1 MNSLIEKEKKLNLA
15 LTKLKNLNLKN
26 PAIKKDIENLNNQK
40 NQLEIEK
47 QELEEKYKSLADDYG
62 NLSKKLNE
70 FEKKNKLLSTNLN
83 LDYVETLYREK
94 LKFGKK
100 EEIIIKLK

>member
-1 MNSLIEKEKKLNLA
+1 MRLFNFLTKKKLLLLNILLTLYIATNMIGGERGLVSYYEKEKKQ
-15 LTKLKNLNLKN
+15 KNL
-26 PAIKKDIENLNNQK
+26 
-40 NQLEIEK
+40 IEK
-47 QELEEKYKSLADDYG
+47 K
-62 NLSKKLNE
+62 NMLSEKLNE

>member
-1 MNSLIEKEKKLNLA
+1 MRLFNFFIKKKFLLLNIFLTLYIATNMIGGERGLISYYEKEKKQ
-15 LTKLKNLNLKN
+15 KNL
-26 PAIKKDIENLNNQK
+26 
-40 NQLEIEK
+40 IEK
-47 QELEEKYKSLADDYG
+47 KKILTE
-62 NLSKKLNE
+62 KLNE

-83 LDYVETLYREK
+83 FDYVETLFREK

>member
-1 MNSLIEKEKKLNLA
+1 MNILLTLYIATNLIGGERGLISFYEKEKI
-15 LTKLKNLNLKN
+15 LKNLV
-26 PAIKKDIENLNNQK
+26 
-40 NQLEIEK
+40 EK
-47 QELEEKYKSLADDYG
+47 EKELSEE
-62 NLSKKLNE
+62 LNE

-83 LDYVETLYREK
+83 LDYIDMIFREK

>member
-1 MNSLIEKEKKLNLA
+1 MRLFNFLIKKKFLLLNIFLTLYIATNMIGGERGLISYYEKEKKQ
-15 LTKLKNLNLKN
+15 KNL
-26 PAIKKDIENLNNQK
+26 
-40 NQLEIEK
+40 IEK
-47 QELEEKYKSLADDYG
+47 KKILTE
-62 NLSKKLNE
+62 KLNE

-83 LDYVETLYREK
+83 FDYVETLYREK

>member
-1 MNSLIEKEKKLNLA
+1 MRLFNFLTKKKLLLLNILLALYIATNMIGGERGLISYYEKEKKQ
-15 LTKLKNLNLKN
+15 KNL
-26 PAIKKDIENLNNQK
+26 
-40 NQLEIEK
+40 IEK
-47 QELEEKYKSLADDYG
+47 K
-62 NLSKKLNE
+62 NMLSKKLKE

>member
-1 MNSLIEKEKKLNLA
+1 MDIINFLKNRKLLLMNILLTLYIATNLIGGERGLISFYEKEK
-15 LTKLKNLNLKN
+15 TLKNLV
-26 PAIKKDIENLNNQK
+26 
-40 NQLEIEK
+40 EK
-47 QELEEKYKSLADDYG
+47 EKELSE
-62 NLSKKLNE
+62 KLNE

-83 LDYVETLYREK
+83 LDYIDMIFREK

>member
-1 MNSLIEKEKKLNLA
+1 MRLFNFLTKKKLLLLNILLTLYIATNMIGGERGLVSYYEKEKKQ
-15 LTKLKNLNLKN
+15 KNL
-26 PAIKKDIENLNNQK
+26 
-40 NQLEIEK
+40 IEK
-47 QELEEKYKSLADDYG
+47 K
-62 NLSKKLNE
+62 NILSEKLNE

-83 LDYVETLYREK
+83 LDYVESLYREK

>member
-1 MNSLIEKEKKLNLA
+1 MIGGERGLVSYYEKEKKQ
-15 LTKLKNLNLKN
+15 KNL
-26 PAIKKDIENLNNQK
+26 
-40 NQLEIEK
+40 IEK
-47 QELEEKYKSLADDYG
+47 R
-62 NLSKKLNE
+62 NILSEKLNK

-94 LKFGKK
+94 LKFGKE

>member
-1 MNSLIEKEKKLNLA
+1 MRLFNFFAKKKLLLLNILLTLYIATNMIGGERGLISYYEKEKKQ
-15 LTKLKNLNLKN
+15 KNL
-26 PAIKKDIENLNNQK
+26 
-40 NQLEIEK
+40 IEK
-47 QELEEKYKSLADDYG
+47 K
-62 NLSKKLNE
+62 NMLSKKLKE
-70 FEKKNKLLSTNLN
+70 FEKKNKLLSTDLN

>member
-1 MNSLIEKEKKLNLA
+1 MRLFNFLTKKKLLLLNILLTLYIATNMIGGERGLVSYYEKEKKQ
-15 LTKLKNLNLKN
+15 KNLVEKKN
-26 PAIKKDIENLNNQK
+26 A
-40 NQLEIEK
+40 
-47 QELEEKYKSLADDYG
+47 
-62 NLSKKLNE
+62 LSEKLNE
-70 FEKKNKLLSTNLN
+70 FEKKNNLLSTNLN